1 MNGSLKKYMKS
12 WLRGSLDYIKTVGW
26 VNGRIGNDNVNV
38 WTEKWTVKN
47 VA

>member
-1 MNGSLKKYMKS
+1 VNGSLKECMEA

-26 VNGRIGNDNVNV
+26 VNGRIGNDNMRVCLM
-38 WTEKWTVKN
+38 KWTVKN